1 MATKPGLLVLSI
13 LYFGL
18 LFGIAYYADKRR
30 ELGKSLINNPTIY
43 ALSLGVYC
51 TAWTFYGSVG
61 RAANLGLTFLPIYLG
76 PTLMV
81 LLWGTVVR
89 KIIHICKLYS
99 ITSAADFISSR
110 YGKSPGLGGL
120 VAIIAVVGILPY
132 ISLQLKAISFT
143 FEIVRPVEELFTYS
157 TTITHFT
164 QDATF
169 YITIILILFAIL
181 FGVRRLDV
189 SERHEGLVAV
199 IAFESIAKLVAFI
212 SVGLFVVYGMYDGFG
227 DLFGQASK
235 IQKLQSLWSLEK
247 EGVYSEWLFLLLLSM
262 LSILFLPRQF
272 QVAVIENVNETHL
285 NRAIW
290 LFPLYMLLIN
300 IFVLPIALAGRL
312 HFPNMMV
319 DADTFVLTLPLAAGQ
334 KPIAWLVFIG
344 GLSAATSMIVVSSVA
359 LSNMI
364 CNSLVMPIL
373 IRLPIVRIYE
383 EATLNTTLLRV
394 RRGSVAVVLLIS
406 YIYFRLVSDHA
417 SLVSTG
423 LVSFLAVAQ
432 FAPSL
437 LGGLYWK
444 NGTKA
449 GAWTGLLVG
458 FGIWGY
464 TQLFSQL
471 IQAGFFPQ
479 SILTEGLFGIHLLR
493 PMQLFGL
500 DSMSPISQATFW
512 SLLLNTICYIAVSLM
527 TRQDAI
533 ERSQANLFVD
543 ATRYSDT
550 QRTGLWR
557 GTANTEELRGL
568 LQRFLGEEHTKH
580 ALNVYAGQNNLNL
593 SSGLPADS
601 SLVQYTEKLLSGAIG
616 SVSARIMVAS
626 VVKEEPL
633 KMEEVMDIL
642 DATQQAIS
650 YSQELEEKSEQLQK
664 LTRELQEMDALKDE
678 FISVIAH
685 ELRTPLT
692 SIRAFSEI
700 LYDNLEIKV
709 SKREQFLSLII
720 KESER
725 LTRFI
730 NQVLDFEKLQSGKI
744 QWHMEELQIKDVIED
759 SISSISQLARDK
771 LIQLHFDPT
780 NIDAAVYGDY
790 DQLMQVM
797 INLLSNAVKF
807 CPKQSGEIWVQ
818 VRKMQDHV
826 EVRVKDNGLG
836 ISPEEE
842 ELVFEKFRQVQK
854 ATQDGNPTGTGLG
867 LPICK
872 RIIEHHQG
880 QIGIA
885 PGSENGAIFYFTL
898 LPAEHRHKNNVIMKL
913 QANH

>member
-1 MATKPGLLVLSI
+1 MSTKPGLLVLSL
-13 LYFGL
+13 LYFSI
-18 LFGIAYYADKRR
+18 LFGIAYYADKQR
-30 ELGKSLINNPTIY
+30 ERGKSLINNPTIY

-61 RAANLGLTFLPIYLG
+61 HAANFGLTFLPVYLG

-99 ITSAADFISSR
+99 ITSVADFISSR
-110 YGKSPGLGGL
+110 YGKSPELGGV

-157 TTITHFT
+157 TEITHFT
-164 QDATF
+164 TDITF

-199 IAFESIAKLVAFI
+199 IAFESIAKLVASI

-227 DLFGQASK
+227 DLFGQAAHVPE
-235 IQKLQSLWSLEK
+235 LRTLWSMEK

-262 LSILFLPRQF
+262 LAILFLPRQF
-272 QVAVIENVNETHL
+272 QVAVIENVNESHL

-300 IFVLPIALAGRL
+300 IFVIPIALAGRL
-312 HFPNMMV
+312 HFPSMMV
-319 DADTFVLTLPLAAGQ
+319 DADTFVLTLPLAAQQ
-334 KPIAWLVFIG
+334 KPIAWLVFLG
-344 GLSAATSMIVVSSVA
+344 GLSAATSMIIVSSVA

-373 IRLPIVRIYE
+373 IRLPIIRIYE

-406 YIYFRLVSDHA
+406 YLYFRLVSGHA

-432 FAPSL
+432 FAPPL

-444 NGTKA
+444 NATKA
-449 GAWTGLLVG
+449 GALAGLLVG

-471 IQAGFFPQ
+471 IQAGFFPEY
-479 SILTEGLFGIHLLR
+479 ILTEGLFGISLLR

-500 DSMSPISQATFW
+500 DSMSPIAQATFW
-512 SLLLNTICYIAVSLM
+512 SLLLNTVCYIAVSLI
-527 TRQDAI
+527 TQQDAI
-533 ERSQANLFVD
+533 QRSQANLFVD
-543 ATRYSDT
+543 ATRYADN
-550 QRTGLWR
+550 QRPGLWR

-568 LQRFLGEEHTKH
+568 LQRFLGEEHTEQT
-580 ALNVYAGQNNLNL
+580 LRVYAEQHNLNL
-593 SSGLPADS
+593 ESGLPADP

-664 LTRELQEMDALKDE
+664 LTRELREMDALKDE

-771 LIQLHFDPT
+771 NIELHFDPE
-780 NIDAAVYGDY
+780 NLDATVYGDY

-807 CPKQSGEIWVQ
+807 CPKNNGEIWVQ
-818 VRKMQDHV
+818 VEKMKDKV

-885 PGSENGAIFYFTL
+885 PGSEDGAIFYFTL
-898 LPAEHRHKNNVIMKL
+898 LSAEHRHKNNVIMKL
-913 QANH
+913 QADL